1 MEHCSVEMFVEP
13 CIIEDLRSLM
23 KDYSHMLTLLKTAE
37 MSTTN
42 FGCLK
47 KFLSTYCDDMSL
59 KEYSCLDC
67 LIEQL
72 EIESIIYLFNID
84 TLIVCCTPNQRGTF
98 QPYFE
103 SKVCGTVLEYR
114 EQIKVFL
121 DSKPINEFRCSLRDI
136 KEKHDNVEVTL
147 KLKEPT
153 SKVTAKRLLKIP
165 CQIFG
170 ITGKRFH
177 LREVR
182 PGCVCVTWCVPTSLV
197 PTLRE
202 KAEQLKSDLHIVVLL
217 FDVSQGTTKL
227 INRLAVEKNF
237 NLLSIF
243 QHSTTHFTFKIWLK
257 RAPLVWCTTDY

>member
-202 KAEQLKSDLHIVVLL
+202 KAEQLSPEYLASKGVLELVIGLRIAPNEGLCMYDTLYSAIVNDIL
-217 FDVSQGTTKL
+217 Q
-227 INRLAVEKNF
+227 
-237 NLLSIF
+237 
-243 QHSTTHFTFKIWLK
+243 
-257 RAPLVWCTTDY
+257 